1 MENEVKKESKKGLDV
16 PSAIIVAG
24 FLIALAIFASTFKG
38 SDYDFNRTKKNTSKT
53 TTNAV
58 NINDVSQKDAPYIGE
73 ANAPVV
79 LAYWADFQC
88 PFCKKFEKEAMS
100 EIVENYVK
108 TGKVKIVF
116 KDYAF
121 LGPDSDTAGITGR
134 AVWELYPEKYWEW
147 REAMFT
153 AQDEEHGGFGDEIS
167 VMKLTIEIPGID
179 GAKIAQ
185 AIKDKND
192 AYRAL
197 MEGDRAEGANAFG
210 INGTPAV
217 ITGEELL

>member
-1 MENEVKKESKKGLDV
+1 MLRVTALDGANE
-16 PSAIIVAG
+16 
-24 FLIALAIFASTFKG
+24 
-38 SDYDFNRTKKNTSKT
+38 
-53 TTNAV
+53 
-58 NINDVSQKDAPYIGE
+58 IGNLE
-73 ANAPVV
+73 FSVE
-79 LAYWADFQC
+79 DR
-88 PFCKKFEKEAMS
+88 KKFEKEAMS

-217 ITGEELL
+217 ITGEELLSGLLPYSAYKEVLDEELK